1 MLQKSWVIAQTLDR
15 LLRLFNDGHVPLPTI
30 YGLPTKFMRTYRHSL
45 KALRDLALA
54 HTLEKNPDLAS
65 LARELGSIIHR
76 DSQTLAVGLSDLR
89 RNNRGFERW
98 LVGRRG
104 RPGVSVLVTAWPPG
118 YTTPSHD
125 HAGLWG
131 IELSM
136 YGALEVESWSRAS
149 TSEPWQL
156 RGRDWLGPGDAT
168 WFDADMPYMHRCRNL
183 SRHETA
189 LTLHIYGGDLDDYAT
204 YEQAEA
210 EPFWQGQIQRARIAG
225 PLRV

>member
-1 MLQKSWVIAQTLDR
+1 MLQKSCSLAQA
-15 LLRLFNDGHVPLPTI
+15 LRLFNGRHGPLPAI

-45 KALRDLALA
+45 KALRDIALA
-54 HTLEKNPDLAS
+54 HTLERNPDLAS
-65 LARELGSIIHR
+65 LSRELGSIIHR
-76 DSQTLAVGLSDLR
+76 DSQALADGLSDLR

-104 RPGVSVLVTAWPPG
+104 RPGVSVLVMAWPPG

-149 TSEPWQL
+149 TAEAWQL

-189 LTLHIYGGDLDDYAT
+189 LTLHVYGGDLNDYAT
-204 YEQAEA
+204 YEQMEA
-210 EPFWQGQIQRARIAG
+210 EPFWQS
-225 PLRV
+225 P

>member
-1 MLQKSWVIAQTLDR
+1 MLQKSWLLVQA
-15 LLRLFNDGHVPLPTI
+15 LRLFNGGHGPLPAI

-45 KALRDLALA
+45 KALRDIALA
-54 HTLEKNPDLAS
+54 HTLERNPDLAS
-65 LARELGSIIHR
+65 LSRELGSIIHR
-76 DSQTLAVGLSDLR
+76 DSQALADGLSDLR

-104 RPGVSVLVTAWPPG
+104 RPGVSVLVMAWPPG

-136 YGALEVESWSRAS
+136 YGALEVESWSRPS
-149 TSEPWQL
+149 TAEPWQL

-189 LTLHIYGGDLDDYAT
+189 LTLHVYGGDLNDY
-204 YEQAEA
+204 
-210 EPFWQGQIQRARIAG
+210 EPFWQSQPQRARIAG

>member
-1 MLQKSWVIAQTLDR
+1 MLQKSWLLVQA
-15 LLRLFNDGHVPLPTI
+15 LRLFNGGHGPLPAI

-45 KALRDLALA
+45 KALRDIALA
-54 HTLEKNPDLAS
+54 HTLERNPDLAS
-65 LARELGSIIHR
+65 LSRELGSIIHR
-76 DSQTLAVGLSDLR
+76 DSQALADGLSDLR

-104 RPGVSVLVTAWPPG
+104 RPGVSVLVMAWPPG

-131 IELSM
+131 IALSM
-136 YGALEVESWSRAS
+136 YGALEVESWSRPS
-149 TSEPWQL
+149 TAEPWQL

-189 LTLHIYGGDLDDYAT
+189 LTLHVYGGDLNDYAT
-204 YEQAEA
+204 YEQMEA
-210 EPFWQGQIQRARIAG
+210 EPFWQSQPQRARIAG